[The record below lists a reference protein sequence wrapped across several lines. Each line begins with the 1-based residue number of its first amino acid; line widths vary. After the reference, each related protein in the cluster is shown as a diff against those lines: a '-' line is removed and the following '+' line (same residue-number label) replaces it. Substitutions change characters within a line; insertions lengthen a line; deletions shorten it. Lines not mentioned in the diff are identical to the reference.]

1 MWKSLIRTI
10 TPLSKT
16 TNCLLSAETS
26 IQQQLRTTFILKRR
40 INPPLSK
47 KGGPPKKLRTRNYL
61 YELVKDTNCDKQAN
75 IDLILTSYVD
85 GLGNVGDRV
94 SVKSYQAYDQLLLPG
109 LAVYATPEN
118 LEKYK
123 DVEVKDMKVYSS
135 STALGVMQ
143 VLSKITLSV
152 VMNKDSPWTIQPWH
166 ISASFR
172 KCCYMVP
179 EYAISIPEK
188 PIKGPNLDIE
198 GKEFYITVTINK
210 TEQFKVRCRIHHW
223 STNIRERLPYEEG
236 FWKVPGE
243 LLFPE
248 DEEIAKAQSQN
259 K

>member
-1 MWKSLIRTI
+1 
-10 TPLSKT
+10 
-16 TNCLLSAETS
+16 
-26 IQQQLRTTFILKRR
+26 
-40 INPPLSK
+40 
-47 KGGPPKKLRTRNYL
+47 
-61 YELVKDTNCDKQAN
+61 
-75 IDLILTSYVD
+75 
-85 GLGNVGDRV
+85 
-94 SVKSYQAYDQLLLPG
+94 
-109 LAVYATPEN
+109 
-118 LEKYK
+118 
-123 DVEVKDMKVYSS
+123 
-135 STALGVMQ
+135 MQ
-143 VLSKITLSV
+143 VLSRITLSV
-152 VMNKDSPWTIQPWH
+152 IMNKDSPWTIQPWH

-179 EYAISIPEK
+179 EYAISVPEK

-198 GKEFYITVTINK
+198 GKEFYVTVTVSGCQLISLYYYAYSQINK